1 MGPSPDDRPAA
12 APAVE
17 AAPSDEEGE
26 RPPGGPDGAAG
37 ANAGSPDDLPEAVA
51 RRLGEGAWSSGL
63 SVADFAAGAAL
74 GLEPAAAVQGYA
86 VVQLTRYGQGYY
98 GRGVFGAGST
108 WGPPTERGV
117 YGERWQ
123 CPHGFVSGEH
133 RTYGFNAEQ
142 SWAEEVWES
151 SWHLARQR
159 MVEEA
164 EAAGAHGVIGVVDEV
179 RQLLGWGVTEFRMSG
194 TAVRVPGAARPK
206 EPFTT
211 FLAGQRLTKLLE
223 AGFAPVSVAAALS
236 SVQMYGYCLTH
247 YQMAGTAVNS
257 WSSSGVHAI
266 AQVNKAQRAARHV
279 VRERIRHQLGSDSLH
294 GAVLEQYE
302 EEMGEGDLSI
312 QCLMKGTRV
321 RRYKAFDPLA
331 EAEPVV
337 RLG

>member
-1 MGPSPDDRPAA
+1 MPA
-12 APAVE
+12 
-17 AAPSDEEGE
+17 
-26 RPPGGPDGAAG
+26 RHGGP
-37 ANAGSPDDLPEAVA
+37 PV
-51 RRLGEGAWSSGL
+51 
-63 SVADFAAGAAL
+63 
-74 GLEPAAAVQGYA
+74 
-86 VVQLTRYGQGYY
+86 
-98 GRGVFGAGST
+98 
-108 WGPPTERGV
+108 ERGV